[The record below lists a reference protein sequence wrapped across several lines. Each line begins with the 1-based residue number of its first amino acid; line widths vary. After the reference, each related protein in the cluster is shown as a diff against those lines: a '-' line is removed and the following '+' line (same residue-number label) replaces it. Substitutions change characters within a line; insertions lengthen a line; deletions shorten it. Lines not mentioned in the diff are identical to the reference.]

1 MFSHHPCFMTKPF
14 PSDLVSQHCK
24 VSPKTLSFRE
34 GFTYEISIRQISSN
48 NHKKKKCRF
57 YGFFKFEIDAWSEF
71 LWTDY
76 SYNSSSDD
84 FQVSILIIWHNNDG
98 INDGICALNWMSY
111 IKWNYS
117 PSWQLYPPLE
127 ICIFLYKTSLQY
139 ERFYINKIKKNTQNN
154 LVPRESINPKWR
166 RRTCYFEIWWLNDW
180 FLVSILCLR
189 RWRWLSAALCH
200 NHKHTSLRRSGVKN
214 DHSLRNMF

>member
-1 MFSHHPCFMTKPF
+1 MLDLRLRFTLTQQPPTCSIIMKAF
-14 PSDLVSQHCK
+14 PSDLECQHCT
-24 VSPKTLSFRE
+24 SPKTL
-34 GFTYEISIRQISSN
+34 
-48 NHKKKKCRF
+48 
-57 YGFFKFEIDAWSEF
+57 
-71 LWTDY
+71 
-76 SYNSSSDD
+76 
-84 FQVSILIIWHNNDG
+84 
-98 INDGICALNWMSY
+98 SY